1 MHKYLLL
8 KDKEI
13 DHALFPPFLVN
24 TQCIPFFRPALEAV
38 ISGMKALLDDGI
50 ARMVENYGAY
60 QCESLE
66 KIVCSAQLALGFCY

>member
-24 TQCIPFFRPALEAV
+24 TQCIPFFRPAREAV
-38 ISGMKALLDDGI
+38 ISGMKALLDEHRKDG
-50 ARMVENYGAY
+50 RKLW
-60 QCESLE
+60 SLS
-66 KIVCSAQLALGFCY
+66 V